1 MIPGRFALW
10 LTGVKAVR
18 AGAWDNCR
26 RRAGNAACAAFRKG
40 LKMTAAVKPRRDPRA
55 AALMMLTLAIAVL
68 ALASCAEP
76 PAECEAGVADI
87 ARSADVMPP
96 C

>member
-1 MIPGRFALW
+1 
-10 LTGVKAVR
+10 
-18 AGAWDNCR
+18 
-26 RRAGNAACAAFRKG
+26 
-40 LKMTAAVKPRRDPRA
+40 MTAAVKTRRDPRA